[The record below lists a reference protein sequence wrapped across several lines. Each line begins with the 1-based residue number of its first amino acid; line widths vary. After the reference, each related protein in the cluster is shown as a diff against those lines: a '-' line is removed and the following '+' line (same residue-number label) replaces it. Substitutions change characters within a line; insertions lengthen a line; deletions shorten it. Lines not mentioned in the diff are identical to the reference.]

1 MEKTTNR
8 KKLML
13 VFTSPRSLRRLAA
26 VLVMVGTSVAFALQ
40 ATPAHAATGCE
51 PTADVPRYN
60 SYTHWAEAAGHV
72 GCGGYYE
79 IKLMTTSG
87 ATLAKQSGY
96 YTSPLTVY
104 TNWVTCPSGTS
115 VYSYVYEK
123 ANVQGNTYTFTATS
137 APFLCP

>member
-1 MEKTTNR
+1 
-8 KKLML
+8 ML
-13 VFTSPRSLRRLAA
+13 GFTSPRSLRRLAA
-26 VLVMVGTSVAFALQ
+26 ALATVGAFALQ
-40 ATPAHAATGCE
+40 APPAHALTGCE

-60 SYTHWAEAAGHV
+60 SYTHWAEAGGHV
-72 GCGGYYE
+72 NCGGYYE
-79 IKLMTTSG
+79 IRLMTTSG

-104 TNWVTCPSGTS
+104 TNWVTCPSGAS

-123 ANVQGNTYTFTATS
+123 ANVQGNTFTYTVTS